1 MHIRLSQRAHW
12 AGGQPISDLMSR
24 ALANPRL
31 ISLAAGFVDQD
42 TLPVEATRR
51 ALVAIFATADEART
65 ALQYGATPGHPLLRE
80 QLLQRVLAADSPHA
94 ANPPPSLD
102 QVVLTAG
109 SNQLLHL
116 VAECVVDPG
125 DIVLCTSPTY
135 LVFLGIVKHLGGRA
149 IGVAMDDQGMV
160 PESLDGALR
169 RLEQAGELPRVK
181 LIYLVPYF
189 DNPCGVTTSLARR
202 AAIVELAKRWS
213 KTTQIHVIEDAAYR
227 ELRYAGDDV
236 PSARTV
242 DDQGDTVIVA
252 GTFSKSFSPGIR
264 VGWGI
269 LPPHLVGPVCDLK
282 GNIDFGSPN
291 FSQEL
296 MGKVLEQGLFEP
308 HVEAIRASYQ
318 TKLHA
323 MLDAAQEHLA
333 PLPGVS
339 WRRPDGGLYVWA
351 TLPDHVD
358 TGPGGRLFDRALEE
372 GVLYVPGEF
381 CYPLEG
387 EPVRKN
393 TMRLSFGVQSPEGIR
408 QGIAS
413 LARAVQW
420 AAQPGRE

>member
-1 MHIRLSQRAHW
+1 MDSRLSQRARW
-12 AGGQPISDLMSR
+12 AAGQPISDLMSR
-24 ALANPRL
+24 ALGNPQL

-42 TLPVEATRR
+42 SLPVEPTRR
-51 ALVAIFATADEART
+51 ALEALFATVEEARA
-65 ALQYGATPGHPLLRE
+65 ALQYGTTPGNTSLRE
-80 QLLQRVLAADSPHA
+80 QILARAIAADEPHA
-94 ANPPPSLD
+94 VGSPPTLD
-102 QVVLTAG
+102 QVVVTAG

-116 VAECVVDPG
+116 VAESLMDPG
-125 DIVLCTSPTY
+125 DIALCTSPTY

-149 IGVAMDDQGMV
+149 IGVAMDEEGMT
-160 PESLDGALR
+160 PESLDTTLQH
-169 RLEQAGELPRVK
+169 LDQAGELSRVK

-213 KTTQIHVIEDAAYR
+213 KSSPIYVVEDAAYR
-227 ELRYAGDDV
+227 ELRYEGEDI
-236 PSARTV
+236 PSLRTV
-242 DDQGDTVIVA
+242 DASGDATIIA

-269 LPPHLVGPVCDLK
+269 LPRQLVGPICDLK

-291 FSQEL
+291 FSQEV
-296 MGKVLEQGLFEP
+296 MAKVLERGLYEP
-308 HVEAIRASYQ
+308 HVATIRASYQ
-318 TKLHA
+318 TKLQA
-323 MLDAAQEHLA
+323 MLAAADEHLA

-339 WRRPDGGLYVWA
+339 WSRPSGGLYVWA
-351 TLPDHVD
+351 TLPDHIE
-358 TGPGGRLFDRALEE
+358 TGPSGRLFDRALQE

-393 TMRLSFGVQSPEGIR
+393 TMRLSFGVQSPERIR
-408 QGIAS
+408 DGIAA

-420 AAQPGRE
+420 AM